1 MAISAYKPAPLPLI
15 MVAPNGARRTKA
27 DHPALPV
34 TIEETVAAAAACF
47 AAGAGAI
54 HAHVRGN
61 TGEHILDAS
70 RYRELLSQLNA
81 AVPQMQVQI
90 TTEAVGKYTPDE
102 QRQLVR
108 DVLPGAVS
116 IAVREM
122 VPDQPT
128 GAESTFYSWA
138 LDEGCAVQHILYS
151 AEDLERFFDLVADGV
166 IPGTAHQVLFVLGRY
181 AENQE
186 SAPEDLTPFLDV
198 LSERR
203 GGMVFD
209 WAVCAFGHR
218 ETECLVSAI
227 AKGGKA
233 RIGFENSLWN
243 HDGSVAKDNADRVR
257 DLVSALTTT
266 GLWREEGA
274 FSGQ

>member
-1 MAISAYKPAPLPLI
+1 MAISADRSAPLPLI

-34 TIEETVAAAAACF
+34 TIEGTVAAAAACF

-54 HAHVRGN
+54 HAHVRGD
-61 TGEHILDAS
+61 TGEHVLDAA

-90 TTEAVGKYTPDE
+90 TTEAVGKYSPED

-128 GAESTFYSWA
+128 GAESAFYSWA
-138 LDEGCAVQHILYS
+138 LEQGCAVQHILYS

-186 SAPEDLTPFLDV
+186 SAPEDLAPFLEV
-198 LSERR
+198 LSTRR
-203 GGMVFD
+203 GDMALD

-243 HDGSVAKDNADRVR
+243 KDGSVAKDNADRVR
-257 DLVSALTTT
+257 DLVSALTTK
-266 GLWREEGA
+266 GLWQEEGA
-274 FSGQ
+274 SSGQ